1 MIRAAAG
8 PAIVAAMQRVI
19 GPVIGLALGALGCAL
34 LTPYPGGGDP
44 VDALVD
50 GAGDSPF
57 NTGDPQDPL
66 FEPAV
71 DDSVSI
77 VSNVDDVVAIPGS
90 AFTID
95 LSFVAENMNVVGGG
109 IRFPGSEEVQ
119 WTLIEGLEGMAGGDI
134 RFGYVV
140 ATEVCAEIPNLCHE
154 IKTTQF
160 AVARNPGGGDV
171 DGDGSSDGEFVVS
184 PGKEVT
190 VILNC
195 ASCESESCQ
204 ELLPPGSC
212 FECPQPEICNEYFER
227 CLDEGKPNFGMAEA
241 DLFDNLFGPDGILWS
256 SQAGCSLGATA
267 CENAQEDAEDMP
279 DVCGL

>member
-1 MIRAAAG
+1 MKRAIG
-8 PAIVAAMQRVI
+8 PAL
-19 GPVIGLALGALGCAL
+19 GLALGGWGCAL
-34 LTPYPGGGDP
+34 LNPYPGGGDP

-50 GAGDSPF
+50 GAGGSPF
-57 NTGDPQDPL
+57 DTGTSQDALFDP
-66 FEPAV
+66 AI

-77 VSNVDDVVAIPGS
+77 VSNVDQVVAIPGS

-95 LSFVAENMNVVGGG
+95 LSFIAENMNVVGGG
-109 IRFPGSEEVQ
+109 IRFPGSDEVQ
-119 WTLIEGLEGMAGGDI
+119 WTLIEGLEGEASGDV

-140 ATEVCAEIPNLCHE
+140 AAEVCEDIPNLCHE

-160 AVARNPGGGDV
+160 AVVRNVVGDV
-171 DGDGSSDGEFVVS
+171 DGDGARDGEFVVS
-184 PGKEVT
+184 PGKEVS

-195 ASCESESCQ
+195 ASCESASCQ

-212 FECPQPEICNEYFER
+212 FECQQATVCDDYFER
-227 CLDEGKPNFGMAEA
+227 CLAEGRPNFGMAEA

-256 SQAGCSLGATA
+256 SQAGCNLGATA
-267 CENAQEDAEDMP
+267 CENAQEQAETMP